1 MLKNYLPNIPFSM
14 GGISTIFLIE
24 KSFLVNSPHQSP
36 KVVQKKADKNLF
48 LMKSLTRITTKKELL
63 TTKR

>member
-14 GGISTIFLIE
+14 GGISTFLFIE
-24 KSFLVNSPHQSP
+24 KSFLVSSLHQSP
-36 KVVQKKADKNLF
+36 KGVQKKADKNLF

-63 TTKR
+63 ITKR